1 MDKLTKFEKKFNTSR
16 SQWTKAQWREVALHF
31 AGIELTVTSRET
43 KRRGR
48 KTKTPE
54 EIYKDEQNLSAAA
67 FWRDEEKTKK
77 STPIL
82 GSEVFSVSE
91 RESWRKLTNKSALDN
106 ILEVATDRQKVQPPI
121 DLKKKKPPTPTA
133 LTKAIQENQKKMREK

>member
-1 MDKLTKFEKKFNTSR
+1 MDKLTKFEKKFNTTR
-16 SQWTKAQWREVALHF
+16 SHWTKTQWRKVALHF
-31 AGIELTVTSRET
+31 AGIELTET
-43 KRRGR
+43 RGR
-48 KTKTPE
+48 KAKTPK
-54 EIYKDEQNLSAAA
+54 EIYNDEQNLSAAA